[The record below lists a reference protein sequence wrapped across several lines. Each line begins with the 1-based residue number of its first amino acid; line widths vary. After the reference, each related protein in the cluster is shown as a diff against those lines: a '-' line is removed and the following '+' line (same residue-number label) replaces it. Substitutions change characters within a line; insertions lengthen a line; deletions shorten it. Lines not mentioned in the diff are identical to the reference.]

1 MIPESMHSQGSMKDV
16 SRPWA
21 KFQILILQSKPVL
34 MTRVESA
41 VTANTRPV
49 LAPVRSL
56 SSFPLVLSHIYHQR
70 CFARAYLVSPPE
82 HSFAPFCFRHDAEWS
97 G

>member
-1 MIPESMHSQGSMKDV
+1 MHLDSAIQVGMRDIDAWCCYGSINEV

-34 MTRVESA
+34 ITRVESA

-49 LAPVRSL
+49 RAPIRSL
-56 SSFPLVLSHIYHQR
+56 RSLPLVLSHI
-70 CFARAYLVSPPE
+70 
-82 HSFAPFCFRHDAEWS
+82 
-97 G
+97 

>member
-1 MIPESMHSQGSMKDV
+1 MKDV

-49 LAPVRSL
+49 LAPVRSFRSL
-56 SSFPLVLSHIYHQR
+56 PVVLSHIYHQ
-70 CFARAYLVSPPE
+70 SS
-82 HSFAPFCFRHDAEWS
+82 SFAPTRLPSALLLQVHK
-97 G
+97 

>member
-1 MIPESMHSQGSMKDV
+1 MKDV

-21 KFQILILQSKPVL
+21 KFQILILQSRPVL

-56 SSFPLVLSHIYHQR
+56 RSFPVVLSHIYHQ
-70 CFARAYLVSPPE
+70 PD
-82 HSFAPFCFRHDAEWS
+82 SFPITLFTLRVDLPSSLELIYEI
-97 G
+97 GDRLEDV

>member
-1 MIPESMHSQGSMKDV
+1 MHSQGSMKEV

-34 MTRVESA
+34 ITRVESA

-56 SSFPLVLSHIYHQR
+56 RSFPDVLSHIYHQPD
-70 CFARAYLVSPPE
+70 S
-82 HSFAPFCFRHDAEWS
+82 S
-97 G
+97 

>member
-1 MIPESMHSQGSMKDV
+1 MKDV

-34 MTRVESA
+34 ITRVESA

-49 LAPVRSL
+49 LAPVRSFR
-56 SSFPLVLSHIYHQR
+56 SFPVVLSHIYHQ
-70 CFARAYLVSPPE
+70 SS
-82 HSFAPFCFRHDAEWS
+82 SFAPTRLPS
-97 G
+97 VILLQILK

>member
-1 MIPESMHSQGSMKDV
+1 MKEV
-16 SRPWA
+16 SRPRA

-49 LAPVRSL
+49 LAPVRSFR
-56 SSFPLVLSHIYHQR
+56 SFPVVLSHIYYQR

-82 HSFAPFCFRHDAEWS
+82 HSFAPIYSRYDVEWS